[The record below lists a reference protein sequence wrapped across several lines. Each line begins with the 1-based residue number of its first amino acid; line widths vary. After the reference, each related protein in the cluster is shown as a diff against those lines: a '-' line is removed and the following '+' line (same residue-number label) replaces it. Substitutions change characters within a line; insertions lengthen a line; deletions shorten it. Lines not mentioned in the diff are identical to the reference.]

1 MLAGT
6 LHEALDQMAA
16 YRPDTP
22 IAFPS
27 EPATISLHDL
37 AESSRSMARALTED
51 GVGPGSRV
59 GIFSQNAPEFL
70 QALFAITRTGAAA
83 CPLPLPNAAR
93 DLRGHANR
101 LARISSVAGM
111 RRVVVSSR
119 FRALAGRFSE
129 AMGETTFVCAEE
141 LRCGATSPGMLPTV
155 APTDLAIVQFTSG
168 STAAPK
174 GVQLTHANALAGIEA
189 ISEGIELGPGDSGGI
204 WLPLFHDMGLFATL
218 CAIMRGIPMTVW
230 SPTSFVKDPARWLDE
245 FLACEATISSA
256 PSFGYDQLTAAVSAD
271 DAARLNMRRWRI
283 AFNGAEPIAV
293 SSIERFLERFAP
305 AGFAP
310 ETMFPVYG
318 MAEATL
324 AVTFPALGRAPVSV
338 WVDRDRLA
346 NAASAH
352 EVARGHSQARGIVGV
367 GQPVRGVQ
375 VRIGDAAGTGV
386 SADDHR
392 VGEIEI
398 RGDSVTSGYLEGQ
411 RARDDRQIARPAGSE
426 TDPFTSDGWLRTG
439 DLGFRRGEE
448 LFVTGRR
455 KEMIIVHGANFYPED
470 VEGIVRDIPGVFKRR
485 CVAVAERNGDGD
497 GDGDGA
503 ELMTLLAETSLE
515 DPTARDLLAA
525 DLRAQ
530 VIATLGLSDLAV
542 RLVAP
547 SSLPRTSSGKFQ
559 RLAVREQVRHATA

>member
-6 LHEALDQMAA
+6 LHEALDQIAV
-16 YRPDTP
+16 RSPDTP
-22 IAFPS
+22 VRFPS
-27 EPATISLHDL
+27 EPAAISLRDL
-37 AESSRSMARALTED
+37 AESSLSIAHALAED

-70 QALFAITRTGAAA
+70 QALFAVTRTGAAA
-83 CPLPLPNAAR
+83 CPLPLPTAAR
-93 DLRGHANR
+93 DLHGHADR
-101 LARISSVAGM
+101 LARISSIAGM
-111 RRVVVSSR
+111 RRVLVSSR
-119 FRALAGRFSE
+119 LRALAGRFS
-129 AMGETTFVCAEE
+129 ASMGETAFVCTDD
-141 LRCGATSPGMLPTV
+141 LRGGTGAAGRLPTV

-174 GVQLTHANALAGIEA
+174 GVRLTHGNALAGIEA
-189 ISEGIELGPGDSGGI
+189 ISEGITLGPGDGGGI

-230 SPTSFVKDPARWLDE
+230 SPASFVKNPARWLRE
-245 FLACEATISSA
+245 FLAAEATISTA
-256 PSFGYDQLTAAVSAD
+256 PSFGYDQLVAAVSAD
-271 DAARLNMRRWRI
+271 DAARLDLRRWRI

-293 SSIERFLERFAP
+293 ASIERFLERFTP

-324 AVTFPALGRAPVSV
+324 AVTFPSLGCLPTSL

-352 EVARGHSQARGIVGV
+352 EVPREHPQARGVVGV
-367 GQPVRGVQ
+367 GRPVRGVE
-375 VRIGDAAGTGV
+375 VRIADPVIGGVPAA
-386 SADDHR
+386 DHR

-398 RGDSVTSGYLEGQ
+398 RGDSVTSGYLVAEGS
-411 RARDDRQIARPAGSE
+411 DSGL
-426 TDPFTSDGWLRTG
+426 FTSDGWLRTG
-439 DLGFRRGEE
+439 DLGFRRQEE

-455 KEMIIVHGANFYPED
+455 KEMIIVHGVNFYPED
-470 VEGIVRDIPGVFKRR
+470 VEGIARDIPGVFKRR
-485 CVAVAERNGDGD
+485 CVAVAARNT
-497 GDGDGA
+497 DGA
-503 ELMTLLAETSLE
+503 ELMTLLAETNLS

-530 VIATLGLSDLAV
+530 VIGSLGLSDLTV
-542 RLVAP
+542 RLLPP

-559 RLAVREQVRHATA
+559 RLAAREQGWQTTT